1 MLQFMKRQPL
11 IIFLALLPV
20 LFLGGCEVVFTHAPA
35 GKFQEDRALVGGWI
49 NEEKKKD
56 PTTLRFDRGTG
67 GEIKVSF
74 LPADHD
80 ERNPV
85 LTARVLL
92 IANHAYLI
100 LNPTNEDKDKGF
112 LIARYEITGDDLV
125 IWLPN
130 EEKFKALI
138 TQKRIIGKSESMGAL
153 VTDSPNNIAKLLASK
168 DSEDAFEIFG
178 RFRRI
183 RR

>member
-49 NEEKKKD
+49 NEERKKD

-125 IWLPN
+125 IWLPT

-138 TQKRIIGKSESMGAL
+138 TQKSIIGRAGGMGAL
-153 VTDSPNNIAKLLASK
+153 ITDRTNNIAKPRGAK
-168 DSEDAFEIFG
+168 DCEDAIEIRG
-178 RFRRI
+178 RFRR
-183 RR
+183 